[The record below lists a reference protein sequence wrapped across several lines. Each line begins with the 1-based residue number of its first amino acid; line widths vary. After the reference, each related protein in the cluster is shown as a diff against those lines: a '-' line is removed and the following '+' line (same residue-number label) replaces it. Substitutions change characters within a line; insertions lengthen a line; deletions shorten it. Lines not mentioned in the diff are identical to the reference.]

1 MNLDEMSALTQTG
14 ESETLEF
21 KSTTETRRARRF
33 VQDAAVQADDRR
45 YPRRHL
51 DLSTG

>member
-1 MNLDEMSALTQTG
+1 MNLDEISALTQTG

-33 VQDAAVQADDRR
+33 VQGAPAQADDGGN
-45 YPRRHL
+45 PC
-51 DLSTG
+51 